1 MRDDPWE
8 TLLPVDQTDRQVT
21 ARISRHE
28 ERCLPDPTDYRQL
41 SLFEL
46 AKDVP
51 PDSSPTTS
59 LHPRSP
65 QRETVDSGSSCDLI
79 GADRAVPTNERWE
92 DMKHPST
99 VWSDPAF
106 ADESLHRLREEYLA
120 YLKGRAEAASAGT
133 IDKYGKTLLSFIR
146 SLEKHD
152 EPTTLAS
159 LTPGAVNRWVSE
171 QRAAGLVEDG
181 IASRL
186 SALKVFSRK
195 YLYQHLELTTSDL
208 LRKVPRIIPPERP
221 IPALS
226 EGERERLLACFD
238 KDTYED
244 IRNRALIATY
254 LATGLRFREVLELD
268 LSRFD
273 RLSGEVQVRVKGG
286 RERIVRIGPRALKL
300 IREYLKRRP
309 TRGTSDRVWLRE
321 DGEPLGYWGGQSIFR
336 RLRERSGVNDLH
348 AHLLRHTFAQVALV
362 KGAERAAVQD
372 MLGHRTDAMSR
383 RYAGNVRQETAARMM
398 PEYAPI

>member
-1 MRDDPWE
+1 M
-8 TLLPVDQTDRQVT
+8 
-21 ARISRHE
+21 
-28 ERCLPDPTDYRQL
+28 
-41 SLFEL
+41 
-46 AKDVP
+46 
-51 PDSSPTTS
+51 
-59 LHPRSP
+59 
-65 QRETVDSGSSCDLI
+65 

-92 DMKHPST
+92 DMKHPSAA
-99 VWSDPAF
+99 WSDPGYAE
-106 ADESLHRLREEYLA
+106 ESLHRLREEYIA
-120 YLKGRAEAASAGT
+120 SLKGRAEAASPGT

-146 SLEKHD
+146 SLDKQG
-152 EPTTLAS
+152 EPATLAS
-159 LTPGAVNRWVSE
+159 LTPGAVNQWVSE
-171 QRAAGLVEDG
+171 QRLAGLVEDG

-195 YLYQHLELTTSDL
+195 YVYQHLELTTSDL
-208 LRKVPRIIPPERP
+208 LRKVPRILPPERP

-244 IRNRALIATY
+244 IRKRALIATY
-254 LATGLRFREVLELD
+254 LATGLRFREVLEMELAR
-268 LSRFD
+268 LD

-286 RERIVRIGPRALKL
+286 RERIVRISPRALKL
-300 IREYLKRRP
+300 LREYLKHRP
-309 TRGTSDRVWLRE
+309 TRGTSDRVWLCD

-336 RLRERSGVNDLH
+336 RRRNRSGIAELH
-348 AHLLRHTFAQVALV
+348 AHLLRHTFAQVALT

-398 PEYAPI
+398 PEFAPI